1 VPGRGWEPPE
11 RLVITPQTCT
21 VLFTEESGRRSKT
34 YDFTI
39 LPLSSALQRWL
50 AAAFARAT
58 GPRGGAKRAGTA
70 DHYFQVVKKFASVL
84 AAAQP
89 PPSRPQEV
97 TTAHIAA
104 FRLVLP
110 PASFHHQV
118 QGLRTLMRQ
127 DQELQ
132 PDVRRAVC
140 EGRLRRRPLPKILA
154 YTDAERQQILTAARG
169 DVRRARDRIR
179 AGRDLLARYRR
190 GELTPGSD
198 EMKAGWALD
207 VLDSTGDLPRHAC
220 GAIPDR
226 LIALGGAKKLMPM
239 LCLTLPEAAAF
250 SVLLVDLTGEN
261 FGTVIGW
268 PAACFRPDGGRG
280 STQVALVEETKPRR
294 GPSREHMV
302 IAIEDLPASLAG
314 VIEGDDEHR
323 LFRSPLRTYRLLL
336 DLSALA
342 RKHGGLTRAFSY
354 LTVQGRGRRWSASLH
369 SFYVGKWA
377 ESHGFPRPPRDEASS
392 GRPQAPGAD
401 GSAAG
406 HGKPSVSTQ
415 RLRQTALERRRRPIA
430 HSPGTLHDYYLR
442 RSPKVLEECRGIV
455 RKTLDAEVAKARRV
469 QEIPVFTRGFL
480 ARAGTDPAGTAAE
493 MGVDTQTLKRM
504 LAGDQDTVLAACTD
518 HRNPPHTPSGTA
530 CDLSFLHCLSCP
542 NARALPHQ
550 LPAQVAAHDQLT
562 TLRAN
567 LEPEEWRHRYGEPFT
582 RLSDLLRHYSGEDR
596 EDARSRVLPGERD
609 RVTALLDGRLDLR

>member
-1 VPGRGWEPPE
+1 VT
-11 RLVITPQTCT
+11 TPQTCT

-39 LPLSSALQRWL
+39 LPLSSQLQHWL

-58 GPRGGAKRAGTA
+58 GPRGGAKRVGTA
-70 DHYFQVVKKFASVL
+70 DHYFQTVKRFATVL
-84 AAAQP
+84 ASAQP
-89 PPSRPQEV
+89 PPSRPQEI

-104 FRLVLP
+104 FRLALP

-127 DQELQ
+127 DQQLRPE
-132 PDVRRAVC
+132 VRRAVC
-140 EGRLRRRPLPKILA
+140 EGRLPRRPLPKILA

-179 AGRDLLARYRR
+179 SGRDLLARYRR

-198 EMKAGWALD
+198 EMRVGEALD
-207 VLDSTGDLPRHAC
+207 VLDRTGDLPRHAF
-220 GAIPDR
+220 GGIPDR
-226 LIALGGAKKLMPM
+226 LIALGGAKKLMPL
-239 LCLTLPEAAAF
+239 LCLTLPEATAF

-261 FGTVIGW
+261 FGTVIDW
-268 PAACFRPDGGRG
+268 PAAHFRPDGGRG

-302 IAIEDLPASLAG
+302 IPIEDLPASLAG
-314 VIEGDDEHR
+314 AIEGDDEHR

-342 RKHGGLTRAFSY
+342 RKHGLLTRAFSY
-354 LTVQGRGRRWSASLH
+354 LTAQGRAGGKWSANMH
-369 SFYVGKWA
+369 SYYVGKWA
-377 ESHGFPRPPRDEASS
+377 RSHGFPPPPRDGSPTADHEQETGAP
-392 GRPQAPGAD
+392 PQ
-401 GSAAG
+401 AG
-406 HGKPSVSTQ
+406 HGKPYVSTQ

-430 HSPGTLHDYYLR
+430 HSPSTLNDYYLR
-442 RSPKVLEECRGIV
+442 RSPRVLEESRGIV
-455 RKTLDAEVAKARRV
+455 REALHAEVAKARQV

-480 ARAGTDPAGTAAE
+480 ERAETDAAGAATE
-493 MGVDTQTLKRM
+493 MGVDTPTLKRM
-504 LAGDQDTVLAACTD
+504 LAGDQDTVLASCTD
-518 HRNPPHTPSGTA
+518 HHSPPHTPPGTA

-550 LPAQVAAHDQLT
+550 LPAQVTAHDQLA

-567 LEPEEWRHRYGEPFT
+567 LELDEWDHRYGDAFA
-582 RLSDLLRHYSGEDR
+582 RLTDLLRHYSGEDR
-596 EDARSRVLPGERD
+596 DDARSRILPEERD